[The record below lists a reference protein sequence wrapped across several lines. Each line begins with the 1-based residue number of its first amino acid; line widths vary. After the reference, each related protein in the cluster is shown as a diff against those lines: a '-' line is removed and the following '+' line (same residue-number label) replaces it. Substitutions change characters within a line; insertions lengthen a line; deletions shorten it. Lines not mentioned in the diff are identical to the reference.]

1 MRGMAAQEDLQVV
14 AEQERVLVWARFGA
28 PESWA
33 VGSALRAEALRRG
46 AAMSF
51 EVTVAGRLLFACA
64 TDGAAAG
71 QADWIRRKRNTV
83 MRFGRS
89 SYALGL
95 ELALSGKSL
104 GERHGLELKDFA
116 MHGGGV
122 PVLLA
127 GTGVVGSVVA
137 SGLDQRVDH
146 AMVVEAMGVV
156 LGVQAPGLD

>member
-1 MRGMAAQEDLQVV
+1 MAIEEDVRVV
-14 AEQERVLVWARFGA
+14 AEQERTLIWARFGA
-28 PESWA
+28 AESWA
-33 VGSALRAEALRRG
+33 VGCALREDALRRG

-51 EVTVAGRLLFACA
+51 EITVAGRLLFACA

-71 QADWIRRKRNTV
+71 QVDWIRRKRNTV

-146 AMVVEAMGVV
+146 AMVVEAMGAA
-156 LGVQAPGLD
+156 LGVRVPVLD

>member
-1 MRGMAAQEDLQVV
+1 MAAQEDLQVV

-33 VGSALRAEALRRG
+33 VGSALRAEALRCG

-146 AMVVEAMGVV
+146 AMVVEAMAVV